1 MTFRHISTEIAS
13 ERLLYVQL
21 EERQQYTSEHRHI
34 RATVIRRAVP
44 HVMAQ
49 LADPSHEPR
58 VETWNDDHIERCS
71 GYRVASYSSARKD
84 AVYVD
89 DMQLRGQIDIG
100 YNPLNNGRPYGNKV
114 NFKPFDV
121 CQNSAKA
128 IFSFFQKMENFKNR
142 HALNRGKED
151 FYVELN
157 HLAQF
162 LKITRVVFLKP
173 GVQHASLA
181 EANCYEEVDIAFA
194 KERIDLMLA
203 PFCQK

>member
-13 ERLLYVQL
+13 ERLLLVVL
-21 EERQQYTSEHRHI
+21 EDAEHYNSGQYRHI

-44 HVMAQ
+44 HIMQKEAPLLVAEYMDEFA
-49 LADPSHEPR
+49 S
-58 VETWNDDHIERCS
+58 RCQ

-89 DMQLRGQIDIG
+89 DMQLRGQIDVLD
-100 YNPLNNGRPYGNKV
+100 NPLNNGRPYGNKV

-121 CQNSAKA
+121 CKNSAKA
-128 IFSFFQKMENFKNR
+128 IFGFFQKMENFKNR
-142 HALNRGKED
+142 HGLNRSDKD

-173 GVQHASLA
+173 GVRHASLS
-181 EANCYEEVDIAFA
+181 EANCYEEIDIAFA
-194 KERIDLMLA
+194 KERIDAMLA
-203 PFCQK
+203 PFYKE